1 MKISMHV
8 DNRFYQITVS
18 DDFTER
24 KALLTRFKGQSKWSV
39 RGRMH
44 DDDGMFK
51 IELGTMT
58 KQNALF
64 AARLFVIGG
73 I

>member
-1 MKISMHV
+1 MKTSMYV
-8 DNRFYQITVS
+8 DKRFYQITVS

-58 KQNALF
+58 KKNALDV
-64 AARLFVIGG
+64 AKSFVNCGF
-73 I
+73 